1 MQDLNKK
8 DEENKIENN
17 NEESKVE
24 VKEEKSSVV
33 KEIKDE
39 IKAETDTVKVKI
51 GTVGNAVLF
60 AFFVLIV
67 ATGILAY
74 YLIHDTKD
82 NIDQQYSDL
91 IQNLSEYENLIDDDE
106 EGTTVANIIDGAMV
120 DAGLTSTNSVT
131 TEVTDDRKIM
141 NEELVV
147 LYKGLILDTSK
158 MDEVKLKYIDN
169 KIDGS
174 DKYVITYYSY
184 EHYAFKESKLGTF
197 STQLYDGL
205 VKIDGVGKVAISEN
219 YEAIPREVKVIN
231 TVPSVIT
238 NTGFTNY
245 DTVKTIITDLD
256 GNGVEEYIVIFA
268 NKQTGYSKIS
278 FYDSK
283 GSFVDDLAS
292 IEKSKWRKGSNAEY
306 YLSLDNVDILD
317 IDNDGIMEVLVEIPH
332 ATGDS
337 TVSILKYNNGK
348 LTGKTGIEC
357 SLLD

>member
-1 MQDLNKK
+1 MQDVKNK
-8 DEENKIENN
+8 DEENQLNTET
-17 NEESKVE
+17 SKVE
-24 VKEEKSSVV
+24 ENNKTVVEELKN
-33 KEIKDE
+33 EIKDE
-39 IKAETDTVKVKI
+39 TETVKVKI
-51 GTVGNAVLF
+51 GTVGNVVLF
-60 AFFVLIV
+60 IFFAIVV

-82 NIDQQYSDL
+82 NIDQQYSEL
-91 IQNLSEYENLIDDDE
+91 AANIAASENISDE
-106 EGTTVANIIDGAMV
+106 EGTTVANEIVDAMEG
-120 DAGLTSTNSVT
+120 AGLTGTSNTVA

-147 LYKGLILDTSK
+147 LYKGLILDTTK

-169 KIDGS
+169 KVPES

-184 EHYAFKESKLGTF
+184 EHYSYKDSKLGTF

-205 VKIDGVGKVAISEN
+205 VKIEGVGKVAISEN
-219 YEAIPREVKVIN
+219 YEAIPRDVKVIN
-231 TVPSVIT
+231 TVPSIIT
-238 NTGFTNY
+238 NTGFTEF
-245 DTVKTIITDLD
+245 DTVKSIITDLD

-268 NKQTGYSKIS
+268 NKKTGYSKIS

-317 IDNDGIMEVLVEIPH
+317 VDNDSIMEVLIEIPH

-337 TVSILKYNNGK
+337 TVSLLKYNNGK
-348 LTGKTGIEC
+348 LTGKTRIEC

>member
-8 DEENKIENN
+8 DEENKIENSQ
-17 NEESKVE
+17 ESKVE

-60 AFFVLIV
+60 AFFVLVV

-74 YLIHDTKD
+74 YLIHNTKD
-82 NIDQQYSDL
+82 NIDQQYSEL
-91 IQNLSEYENLIDDDE
+91 LQNLAEYENLADE
-106 EGTTVANIIDGAMV
+106 EGTTVANEIVGVMEST
-120 DAGLTSTNSVT
+120 GLTGNSNTVA
-131 TEVTDDRKIM
+131 TEVTDDRKLM

-169 KIDGS
+169 KIDES
-174 DKYVITYYSY
+174 DKYIITYYSY
-184 EHYAFKESKLGTF
+184 EHYSYKDSKLGTF

-205 VKIDGVGKVAISEN
+205 VKIEGVGKVAISEN

-283 GSFVDDLAS
+283 GAFVDDLAS
-292 IEKSKWRKGSNAEY
+292 IEKSKWRKGANAEY

-317 IDNDGIMEVLVEIPH
+317 VDNDGVMEVLVEIPH

-337 TVSILKYNNGK
+337 TVSLLKYINGK
-348 LTGKTGIEC
+348 LTGKTKIEC

>member
-1 MQDLNKK
+1 MQDLKK
-8 DEENKIENN
+8 NNEETEIK

-24 VKEEKSSVV
+24 VKEEKSNVV
-33 KEIKDE
+33 EEIKNE
-39 IKAETDTVKVKI
+39 IKEETETVKVKI

-60 AFFVLIV
+60 AFFALVV

-74 YLIHDTKD
+74 YLIHSTKD
-82 NIDQQYSDL
+82 NIDQQYSNLVSDL
-91 IQNLSEYENLIDDDE
+91 AAYENIVE
-106 EGTTVANIIDGAMV
+106 EGGSVANIIDEAI
-120 DAGLTSTNSVT
+120 AGTGLVPANNTVA

-147 LYKGLILDTSK
+147 LYKGLILDTTK

-169 KIDGS
+169 KIDES

-184 EHYAFKESKLGTF
+184 EHYSYKDSKLGTF

-219 YEAIPREVKVIN
+219 YEAIPRDVKVIN

-238 NTGFTNY
+238 NTGFTDY

-268 NKQTGYSKIS
+268 NKKSGYSKIS

-306 YLSLDNVDILD
+306 YLSIDNVDILD
-317 IDNDGIMEVLVEIPH
+317 VDNDGIMELLIEIPH

-337 TVSILKYNNGK
+337 TVSLLKYNNGK
-348 LTGKTGIEC
+348 LTGKTRIEC
-357 SLLD
+357 SLID

>member
-1 MQDLNKK
+1 MQDLKK
-8 DEENKIENN
+8 KNEETEVN

-24 VKEEKSSVV
+24 VREEKNSVV
-33 KEIKDE
+33 EEIKNE
-39 IKAETDTVKVKI
+39 IKEETDTVKVKI

-60 AFFVLIV
+60 AFFALVV

-74 YLIHDTKD
+74 YLIHSTKD
-82 NIDQQYSDL
+82 NIDQQYSNLVSDL
-91 IQNLSEYENLIDDDE
+91 AAYDNIVEEQEGGSVANMIDEAITGSGLIVP
-106 EGTTVANIIDGAMV
+106 TNTVA
-120 DAGLTSTNSVT
+120 

-147 LYKGLILDTSK
+147 LYKGLILDTTK

-169 KIDGS
+169 KIEES

-184 EHYAFKESKLGTF
+184 EHYSYKDSKLGTF

-219 YEAIPREVKVIN
+219 YEAIPRDVKVIN

-238 NTGFTNY
+238 NTGFNDY

-268 NKQTGYSKIS
+268 NKKSGYSKIS

-306 YLSLDNVDILD
+306 YLSIDNVDILD
-317 IDNDGIMEVLVEIPH
+317 VDNDGIMELLVEIPH

-337 TVSILKYNNGK
+337 TVSLLKYNNGK
-348 LTGKTGIEC
+348 LTGKTRIEC
-357 SLLD
+357 SLID

>member
-1 MQDLNKK
+1 MQDLKK
-8 DEENKIENN
+8 KNEETEVN

-24 VKEEKSSVV
+24 VREEKNSVV
-33 KEIKDE
+33 EEIKNE
-39 IKAETDTVKVKI
+39 IKEETDTVKVKI

-60 AFFVLIV
+60 AFFALVV

-74 YLIHDTKD
+74 YLIHSTKD
-82 NIDQQYSDL
+82 NIDQQYSNLVSDL
-91 IQNLSEYENLIDDDE
+91 AAYDNIVEEQEGGSVANMIDEAITGSGLIVP
-106 EGTTVANIIDGAMV
+106 TNTVA
-120 DAGLTSTNSVT
+120 

-147 LYKGLILDTSK
+147 LYKGLILDTTK

-169 KIDGS
+169 KIDES

-184 EHYAFKESKLGTF
+184 EHYSYKDSKLGTF

-219 YEAIPREVKVIN
+219 YEAIPRDVKVIN

-238 NTGFTNY
+238 NTGFNDY

-268 NKQTGYSKIS
+268 NKKSGYSKIS

-306 YLSLDNVDILD
+306 YLSIDNVDILD
-317 IDNDGIMEVLVEIPH
+317 VDNDGIMELLVEIPH

-337 TVSILKYNNGK
+337 TVSLLKYNNGK
-348 LTGKTGIEC
+348 LTGKTRIE
-357 SLLD
+357 

>member
-1 MQDLNKK
+1 MQDLKK
-8 DEENKIENN
+8 KNEETEVN

-24 VKEEKSSVV
+24 VREEKNSVV
-33 KEIKDE
+33 EEIKNE
-39 IKAETDTVKVKI
+39 IKEETDTVKVKI

-60 AFFVLIV
+60 AFFALVV

-74 YLIHDTKD
+74 YLIHSTKD
-82 NIDQQYSDL
+82 NIDQQYSNLVSDL
-91 IQNLSEYENLIDDDE
+91 AAYDNIVEEQEGGSVANMIDE
-106 EGTTVANIIDGAMV
+106 AITSSGLVVTTNTVA
-120 DAGLTSTNSVT
+120 

-147 LYKGLILDTSK
+147 LYKGLILDTTK

-169 KIDGS
+169 KIDES

-184 EHYAFKESKLGTF
+184 EHYSYKDSKLGTF

-219 YEAIPREVKVIN
+219 YEAIPRDVKVIN

-238 NTGFTNY
+238 NTGFNDY

-268 NKQTGYSKIS
+268 NKKSGYSKIS

-306 YLSLDNVDILD
+306 YLSIDNVDILD
-317 IDNDGIMEVLVEIPH
+317 VDNDGIMELLVEIPH

-337 TVSILKYNNGK
+337 TVSLLKYNNGK
-348 LTGKTGIEC
+348 LTGKTRIEC
-357 SLLD
+357 SLID

>member
-1 MQDLNKK
+1 MQDLKK
-8 DEENKIENN
+8 KNEETEVN

-24 VKEEKSSVV
+24 VREEKNSVV
-33 KEIKDE
+33 EEIKNE
-39 IKAETDTVKVKI
+39 IKEETDTVKVKI

-60 AFFVLIV
+60 AFFALVV

-74 YLIHDTKD
+74 YLIHNTKD
-82 NIDQQYSDL
+82 NIDQQYSNLVSDL
-91 IQNLSEYENLIDDDE
+91 AAYDNIVEEQEGGSVANMIDEAITGSGLIVP
-106 EGTTVANIIDGAMV
+106 TNTVA
-120 DAGLTSTNSVT
+120 

-147 LYKGLILDTSK
+147 LYKGLILDTTK

-169 KIDGS
+169 KIDES

-184 EHYAFKESKLGTF
+184 EHYSYKDSKLGTF

-219 YEAIPREVKVIN
+219 YEAIPRDVKVIN

-238 NTGFTNY
+238 NTGFNDY

-268 NKQTGYSKIS
+268 NKKSGYSKIS

-306 YLSLDNVDILD
+306 YLSIDNVDILD
-317 IDNDGIMEVLVEIPH
+317 VDNDGIMELLVEIPH

-337 TVSILKYNNGK
+337 TVSLLKYNNGK
-348 LTGKTGIEC
+348 LTGKTRIEC
-357 SLLD
+357 SLID